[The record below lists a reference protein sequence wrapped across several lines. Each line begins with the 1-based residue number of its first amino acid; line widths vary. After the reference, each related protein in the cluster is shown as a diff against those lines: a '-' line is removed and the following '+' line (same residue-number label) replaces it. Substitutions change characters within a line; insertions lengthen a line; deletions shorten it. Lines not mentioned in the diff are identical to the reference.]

1 MICFQSPGKYKYR
14 RRLSFSSAFGLY
26 QCFSGCFLNYLI
38 QEWINTF
45 SPHHIR
51 WEIWVFDNQ
60 ASSWRPLYFKMEG
73 EVVSGGGGG
82 GDDVLMVNGQ
92 QSGCDVLGSD

>member
-1 MICFQSPGKYKYR
+1 
-14 RRLSFSSAFGLY
+14 
-26 QCFSGCFLNYLI
+26 
-38 QEWINTF
+38 
-45 SPHHIR
+45 
-51 WEIWVFDNQ
+51 
-60 ASSWRPLYFKMEG
+60 MEG